1 MSELYACRELKEAFM
16 ADVAIGEAV
25 PDFEAL
31 TQTGQTVKLSDYL
44 ARGPVVLFFYPKAMT
59 PGCTKENCHFR
70 DLQAEFDAAGATR
83 LGISADRPDQQARYA
98 DRYDLDFPLL
108 SDADG
113 SIARAFGAARKGP
126 LFNRRVSFVI
136 GADGRL
142 LDIIKSEL
150 NMDVHADRAL
160 EILKAIAARRG
171 EDVGKK
177 DGDRHVRLEA
187 DAP

>member
-31 TQTGQTVKLSDYL
+31 TQTGETVKLSEYL

-70 DLQAEFDAAGATR
+70 DLQAEFDDAGATR
-83 LGISADRPDQQARYA
+83 LDISADKPDLHAKFA
-98 DRYDLDFPLL
+98 SKYDLDFPLP

-113 SIARAFGAARKGP
+113 SLAPAFFAS
-126 LFNRRVSFVI
+126 LRRPRSSRLVTPVI
-136 GADGRL
+136 
-142 LDIIKSEL
+142 
-150 NMDVHADRAL
+150 
-160 EILKAIAARRG
+160 
-171 EDVGKK
+171 
-177 DGDRHVRLEA
+177 
-187 DAP
+187 

>member
-1 MSELYACRELKEAFM
+1 MSEMYPSVAPRRRRLSM
-16 ADVAIGEAV
+16 ADVAIGEVV
-25 PDFEAL
+25 PDFEAD

-83 LGISADRPDQQARYA
+83 LGISADRPDQQARFA

-113 SIARAFGAARKGP
+113 SIARAFGATHKGP

-142 LDIIKSEL
+142 LAIVKSDR
-150 NMDVHADRAL
+150 NMNVRADGAL
-160 EILKAIAARRG
+160 EVLKQQC
-171 EDVGKK
+171 
-177 DGDRHVRLEA
+177 
-187 DAP
+187 

>member
-1 MSELYACRELKEAFM
+1 M
-16 ADVAIGEAV
+16 ADVAIGELV

-31 TQTGQTVKLSDYL
+31 TQTGETVKLSDYL

-70 DLQAEFDAAGATR
+70 DLQAEFDAVGTTR
-83 LGISADRPDQQARYA
+83 LGISADRPDQQARFA
-98 DRYDLDFPLL
+98 TRYDLDFPLL

-126 LFNRRVSFVI
+126 LVNRRVTFVI

-150 NMDVHADRAL
+150 NMQVHGDRAL
-160 EILKAIAARRG
+160 EILKTAPKSARRN
-171 EDVGKK
+171 
-177 DGDRHVRLEA
+177 
-187 DAP
+187 